1 MEEDE
6 GSRIRENQIRSDFTT
21 FSVNVGFSTTND
33 VIAGRSIYFTEETYL
48 PEYNYTM
55 PAQSTFQSYA
65 NAGNSYSANASVRFG
80 TPVKFIGS
88 IVSTGL
94 SMNWDSSPSY
104 VDGNLITTRNTRPT
118 FSLGIRSNFSRTIR
132 FNISGNGSYVHSAN
146 TAGKRT
152 DYFTEALSAGVELNN
167 ILKLMYFSGN
177 YTKTFMQGINYANA
191 RDNILD
197 LRGGVRFGPRNN
209 FDISVMVHDL
219 FNKTSG
225 FSTSTHADYVA
236 NSSWIPSLE
245 NSAGIPSR
253 VFSTNQRWVC
263 QRASTWLEKG

>member
-1 MEEDE
+1 M
-6 GSRIRENQIRSDFTT
+6 
-21 FSVNVGFSTTND
+21 NVGFSTTND

-65 NAGNSYSANASVRFG
+65 TAGNSYSANASVRFG

-236 NSSWIPSLE
+236 NSWNHSFGRYVMLTLAYRF
-245 NSAGIPSR
+245 NRLG
-253 VFSTNQRWVC
+253 NQGGGPGGPGGGKRGGG
-263 QRASTWLEKG
+263 QGGPGGGPRGGGQGRP